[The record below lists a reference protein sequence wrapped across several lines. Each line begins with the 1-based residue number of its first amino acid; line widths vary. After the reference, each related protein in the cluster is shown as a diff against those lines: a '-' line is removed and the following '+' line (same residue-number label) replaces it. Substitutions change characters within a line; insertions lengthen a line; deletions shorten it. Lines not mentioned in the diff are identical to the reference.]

1 MDNDS
6 TASSQISKYGQR
18 RSHDGF
24 THRINTQWV
33 LLKRIVEENDT
44 KRGRAFDLMIQS
56 LIVFSLISSSV
67 ETLPDISEATRSWLA
82 MADLIVIAVFTVE
95 YLLRIC
101 VASHKLGYIFSFFG
115 LVDLFAILPFYI
127 ASGIDLRSVRAFRL
141 LRLIQIFKLARYNKA
156 VERLYRATL
165 IAREEIILFCV
176 VTVILLYLSAVGIYY
191 FEHDVQP
198 EQFTSI
204 FHSLWWAIVTF
215 TTVGYGDVYPVTT
228 GGKIFT
234 FCVLLIGLGLISI
247 PAGLMASAISKARE
261 NEE

>member
-1 MDNDS
+1 MGNGN
-6 TASSQISKYGQR
+6 TASSQIPKYGQR
-18 RSHDGF
+18 RSHDGLG
-24 THRINTQWV
+24 HRLSTQWA
-33 LLKRIVEENDT
+33 LLKRIVEEDNT
-44 KRGRAFDLMIQS
+44 KRGRAFDLTIQS
-56 LIVFSLISSSV
+56 LIVFSLITSSI
-67 ETLPDISEATRSWLA
+67 ETLPDLSPATLSWLA
-82 MADLIVIAVFTVE
+82 MADLIVVGVFTVE

-115 LVDLFAILPFYI
+115 LIDLFAILPFYI
-127 ASGIDLRSVRAFRL
+127 ASGVDLRAVRAFRL
-141 LRLIQIFKLARYNKA
+141 LRLIRILKLARYNKA
-156 VERLYRATL
+156 VERLYRASI
-165 IAREEIILFCV
+165 IAKEEIILFCV
-176 VTVILLYLSAVGIYY
+176 VTVLLLYLSAVGIYY

-198 EQFTSI
+198 EQFASI

-215 TTVGYGDVYPVTT
+215 TTVGYGDVYPVTV